1 MALSHSPQTVTNG
14 LVFYYDMG
22 NPQKSWR
29 GAPTTNLIATTPYT
43 LTTYTACSG
52 PVPTQSTNEF
62 GQMST
67 VNRYTITGTGGTPR
81 GRIFATGLTTGVNYS
96 YSVKIRYNGPVGTQS
111 WHLDSSKGNPEGGTN
126 NNTFNSRTLTVTPL
140 GNNWFQLVET
150 FNFAT
155 CPTGNSMS
163 NFGLSA
169 PNSSYLNQTF
179 DVYDLQFEQNSFAT
193 PFVNG
198 TRSNTQAV
206 LDLVGGNTVTANSL
220 TYNANGQFSFNGSSN
235 LATFPENAAFN
246 SQAHSVEVWVRTNAT
261 TQNGFWFEKGNVN
274 TQYSLFQEGTNIQ
287 WRHRYTDGALDSQS
301 TTTATYL
308 NTINWAQVVGTYGG
322 GLKRT
327 YINGALV
334 NSRSE
339 SRTVS
344 TNTNGCSIGVYGG
357 FNGSRSYWYNGDIGL
372 VKVYNKN
379 LTELEVQQNFNALRG
394 RYGI

>member
-1 MALSHSPQTVTNG
+1 
-14 LVFYYDMG
+14 MG
-22 NPQKSWR
+22 NPQKSWK
-29 GAPTTNLIATTPYT
+29 GAPTTNLYADGDYSSGVLHPVRSGTWAIIDDPRNPAKKVLRVLPSASNQYHGRDITAVVSSVYSFSVDVYASPDCNLTNFRLYGEQGASGVSVAYDFTKKGTWQTLKFNSKAATT
-43 LTTYTACSG
+43 
-52 PVPTQSTNEF
+52 TN
-62 GQMST
+62 M
-67 VNRYTITGTGGTPR
+67 
-81 GRIFATGLTTGVNYS
+81 RILMYALASFTTGFLLVSNM
-96 YSVKIRYNGPVGTQS
+96 QA
-111 WHLDSSKGNPEGGTN
+111 E
-126 NNTFNSRTLTVTPL
+126 L
-140 GNNWFQLVET
+140 G
-150 FNFAT
+150 A
-155 CPTGNSMS
+155 
-163 NFGLSA
+163 
-169 PNSSYLNQTF
+169 
-179 DVYDLQFEQNSFAT
+179 FAT

-206 LDLVGGNTVTANSL
+206 LDLTNNNTVTASSL
-220 TYNANGQFSFNGSSN
+220 TYASDGTFSFNGSSN

-261 TQNGFWFEKGNVN
+261 TQNGFWFEKGNVT

-394 RYGI
+394 RYGL